1 MAYHCEALVAVPGGF
16 GTIDELFEILTLKQT
31 GKIQSDLPV
40 VLIGTKYWKTII
52 NWEVLRS
59 INFLLRMCLY
69 FCFQAMVQLGTI
81 SREDVQDLYF
91 TDSAGDAAN
100 FIIDRL
106 SR

>member
-1 MAYHCEALVAVPGGF
+1 
-16 GTIDELFEILTLKQT
+16 
-31 GKIQSDLPV
+31 
-40 VLIGTKYWKTII
+40 
-52 NWEVLRS
+52 
-59 INFLLRMCLY
+59 MCLY